1 MTSPTSPTSPTPEP
15 TPNLDM
21 PPVQASKPRNPWL
34 RSAIEN
40 RSDLDSPLSPNDAI
54 VTSALIAIA
63 EELKRANDI
72 AERQERRSMTGVPI
86 SLSF

>member
-1 MTSPTSPTSPTPEP
+1 MTSPTSPTPEP

-34 RSAIEN
+34 RSAI
-40 RSDLDSPLSPNDAI
+40 

-72 AERQERRSMTGVPI
+72 AERRERRTMTGV